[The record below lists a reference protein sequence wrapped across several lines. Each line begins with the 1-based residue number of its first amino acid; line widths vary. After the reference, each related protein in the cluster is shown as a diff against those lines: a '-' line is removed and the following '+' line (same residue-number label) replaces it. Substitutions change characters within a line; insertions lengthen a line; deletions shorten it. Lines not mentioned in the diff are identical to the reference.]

1 MKNNA
6 TKGVLLSPNE
16 YIRLMD
22 EVNDL
27 RILAIATEH
36 CNHESVIA
44 VGDFYKEFGI
54 IQEDLE
60 AVGEGDL
67 NELETPSFMT
77 APQLSV
83 DTVDKPVDNN
93 IISQDKKCY

>member
-1 MKNNA
+1 
-6 TKGVLLSPNE
+6 
-16 YIRLMD
+16 MD

-27 RILAIATEH
+27 RLLAIATEHMEH
-36 CNHESVIA
+36 CNHESVTA
-44 VGDFYKEFGI
+44 VGDFYKEFCI

-93 IISQDKKCY
+93 IIS